1 MNCSSGCNVESAS
14 EGGQA
19 SRRPTVTQEREE
31 GGLRGGSG
39 RGVQKGTGG
48 TGIQDGVRLD
58 VAAEGGDTK
67 TFWVFNSVNW

>member
-1 MNCSSGCNVESAS
+1 MNCSSGCDVESIGGRAS
-14 EGGQA
+14 QQEAHGD
-19 SRRPTVTQEREE
+19 PEREE

-67 TFWVFNSVNW
+67 TFWVFDLVNW